1 MTREELI
8 AKLASVLAGLQ
19 VPLSIDGKVMLGA
32 ANEPYR
38 EILAASGFGWRTAE
52 EFEEWL
58 TGTLATIE
66 TTEGQA

>member
-8 AKLASVLAGLQ
+8 AALANVLAGLQ

-38 EILAASGFGWRTAE
+38 EILAEVGFGWHNAE
-52 EFEEWL
+52 QFQEWL
-58 TGTLATIE
+58 TQTL
-66 TTEGQA
+66 